1 VTPFT
6 PLKGLFIQGPIF
18 VSFFLAVRNMSE
30 KMPSFKTGGAYW
42 FLDLSTPDS
51 LYILPVLTALTFLIT
66 VEVGVRF
73 L

>member
-1 VTPFT
+1 M
-6 PLKGLFIQGPIF
+6 
-18 VSFFLAVRNMSE
+18 AE